1 MPALSSKIAS
11 MEAEDC
17 LKPRLGVKRHHFYTY
32 CCSEQII
39 EFRAGLWVEK
49 WIFTFDERNSEVT
62 LRKNMHT
69 DMGGFVRPSLQT
81 IYITSFMNWGA
92 IG

>member
-1 MPALSSKIAS
+1 MVSSKTAD

-17 LKPRLGVKRHHFYTY
+17 LKPGLGVKRHHFYY
-32 CCSEQII
+32 ILLLRADYK
-39 EFRAGLWVEK
+39 FRAGLWVEK

-69 DMGGFVRPSLQT
+69 DMGGDLLGHLCRQYILQVL
-81 IYITSFMNWGA
+81 
-92 IG
+92 

>member
-17 LKPRLGVKRHHFYTY
+17 LKPRLGVKRHHFYY
-32 CCSEQII
+32 ILFLRADYK
-39 EFRAGLWVEK
+39 FRAGLWVEK

-81 IYITSFMNWGA
+81 IYITSFMNFRVL
-92 IG
+92 